1 MSKLLLSID
10 QNSADREPPIIDQN
24 NGTYKTVK
32 KTDIEDPSQN
42 YSNDE

>member
-1 MSKLLLSID
+1 MSKLLLSIY

-24 NGTYKTVK
+24 NETYNTVK
-32 KTDIEDPSQN
+32 TTDIEDPSQN